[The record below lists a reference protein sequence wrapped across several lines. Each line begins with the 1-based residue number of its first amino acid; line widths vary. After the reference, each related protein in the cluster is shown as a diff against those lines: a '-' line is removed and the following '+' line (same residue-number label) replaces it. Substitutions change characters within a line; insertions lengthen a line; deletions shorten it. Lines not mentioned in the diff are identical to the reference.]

1 MRCSHLN
8 RALGH
13 KGKAM
18 SLEVLESVLLVVGTV
33 AACIAAVP
41 VVKSWI
47 PTKLTKEERAIL
59 KLALSNP
66 NFKGILE
73 YNLEPE
79 SIVKSPYKHNETI
92 GVSSEILEL
101 REKQLLQVLE
111 GNFGQPAGSVWFQL
125 TAKGY
130 AAAKRLS

>member
-1 MRCSHLN
+1 
-8 RALGH
+8 
-13 KGKAM
+13 M

-41 VVKSWI
+41 VIKSWV
-47 PTKLTKEERAIL
+47 PTKLTREERAIL

-66 NFKGILE
+66 TFKGILE

-79 SIVKSPYKHNETI
+79 SIVKSPYKHDETI
-92 GVSSEILEL
+92 GVSAEILEL

-130 AAAKRLS
+130 AVAKRLS